1 MRRVFLREGREK
13 KIQNRYPWVQR
24 EEVSRVGGTG
34 DDGELAE
41 LLDSKG
47 SFLARGTYNGAPR
60 FPFRVFTLDPDE
72 VIDTDFFVRRFS
84 AAKERRSGMEEAAV
98 RWIHA
103 EADGCPGLIV
113 DGYREH
119 LVVQVRSLG
128 MQKLREAWV
137 PALKQ
142 VFEPES
148 AYERSDM
155 EGRKEEGLEPYMGP
169 IFGRS
174 PAEISVEE
182 DGLEFLVRPQEGLKT
197 GFYMDQRAT
206 RRAFESRVKPGE
218 KVLDCFCYT
227 GAFTLRAAR
236 AGAEATGVDILP
248 LAVETAQEHAKRNDL
263 EASFIEANAFEYLE
277 HNEENTEYDW
287 ILLDPPA
294 ISKSGK
300 TKDSLKW
307 AIWNLV
313 YHSLPRLAPGG
324 RLLVCSCS
332 YQLSLNALL
341 DTVRLATSDRGRAI
355 FLEDVTYQDID
366 HPAPLHFPEALYLKC
381 AWLRAE

>member
-1 MRRVFLREGREK
+1 MRRVFLKEGREK

-24 EEVSRVGGTG
+24 EEVSRVGGSGEDG
-34 DDGELAE
+34 DLAE

-47 SFLARGTYNGAPR
+47 NFLARGTYNDAPR
-60 FPFRVFTLDPDE
+60 FPFRVFTLDPE
-72 VIDTDFFVRRFS
+72 EAIDTEFFARRFA
-84 AAKERRSGMEEAAV
+84 AAKERRAPLPETAI
-98 RWIHA
+98 RWLHA

-119 LVVQVRSLG
+119 LVLQVRSLG
-128 MQKLREAWV
+128 MQKLRDMWI

-148 AYERSDM
+148 AFERSDM

-174 PAEISVEE
+174 PGEIAVEE
-182 DGLEFLVRPQEGLKT
+182 DGLEFAVRPQEGLKT

-206 RRAFESRVKPGE
+206 RRTFESRVNAGE
-218 KVLDCFCYT
+218 RVLDCFCYT

-236 AGAEATGVDILP
+236 ADAEATGIDILP
-248 LAVETAQEHAKRNDL
+248 FALETAQENAQRNGL
-263 EASFIEANAFEYLE
+263 EAHFIEANAFEFLE
-277 HNEENTEYDW
+277 HSEDNQRYDW

-313 YHSLPRLAPGG
+313 FHALPRLAPGG

-332 YQLSLNALL
+332 YQLSLNAML
-341 DTVRLATSDRGRAI
+341 DTVRLAASDRGRAI
-355 FLEDVTYQDID
+355 FLEDVTYQDTD

-381 AWLRAE
+381 AWLRAD